1 MVTLF
6 LSKSV
11 GVSRQ
16 KAMRAPELVVM
27 SRPDVTLSWQLTRF
41 PAQGVLHVDPCTY
54 CTVMK
59 EHNSNMREFD
69 IQYYELLASHVVM
82 LDVNMLLRPLMKT
95 ESRIAIAQ
103 ISA

>member
-41 PAQGVLHVDPCTY
+41 PAQGVLHVDTCTY

-59 EHNSNMREFD
+59 GTQLQH
-69 IQYYELLASHVVM
+69 A
-82 LDVNMLLRPLMKT
+82 
-95 ESRIAIAQ
+95 
-103 ISA
+103 